1 MVVTVSRRNT
11 GVMRKKNSI
20 SKILGFYQR
29 KEFCIGEI
37 QNRINLTYT
46 STERETHTKKMS
58 NFRRFREEKNWG
70 KCPFPED
77 YFAFFIKWKFSSG
90 FHSSKITVLLQN
102 QVKYNVF
109 QYS

>member
-1 MVVTVSRRNT
+1 M
-11 GVMRKKNSI
+11 
-20 SKILGFYQR
+20 GFYQR
-29 KEFCIGEI
+29 EEFCIGEI

-77 YFAFFIKWKFSSG
+77 
-90 FHSSKITVLLQN
+90 HSSKITVLLQN